1 MGHMGM
7 IMDEKLINVYDEE
20 VISCKCNCSIVV
32 RMVKGAK

>member
-7 IMDEKLINVYDEE
+7 IIDENNFGEYDEE
-20 VISCKCNCSIVV
+20 VINCKCSCNIVT